1 MLPISN
7 ITKRLARWAAITAV
21 IAVIVLGLSGRWTDP
36 WLWAFIAVFSGAGLY
51 VAIVLPDDL
60 ARERFRPPEAG
71 ADRHWLKA
79 VQLIGLL
86 HVIVGALDVGRWQLT
101 NVSTPLRTAGLIVMI
116 ASVALVFYSMTVN
129 RFFSAVIRIQK
140 DRGHQVVDQGPYSV
154 IRHPGYAG
162 MIPAVPA
169 GALVMGSW
177 LGFTLAVVY
186 SLLMLRRV
194 WFEDGFLRANLEGY
208 ELYRA
213 RALSLDYQDSGKS
226 HARAAHA

>member
-1 MLPISN
+1 MLPTSN
-7 ITKRLARWAAITAV
+7 IPLRLARWATITS
-21 IAVIVLGLSGRWTDP
+21 IISVIVLGVSGRWTDP
-36 WLWAFIAVFSGAGLY
+36 WLLTFIAVLSSAGLY
-51 VAIVLPDDL
+51 VALVLGDDL

-79 VQLIGLL
+79 VQLIGLG
-86 HVIVGALDVGRWQLT
+86 HVIVGALDVGRWHLT
-101 NVSTPLRTAGLIVMI
+101 SISTPIRTAGLVVMI

-140 DRGHQVVDQGPYSV
+140 DRGHQVIDQGPYSV

-177 LGFTLAVVY
+177 LGFALAVVY

-208 ELYRA
+208 ADYTSRVRYR
-213 RALSLDYQDSGKS
+213 LVPGLW
-226 HARAAHA
+226 

>member
-1 MLPISN
+1 MFPASN
-7 ITKRLARWAAITAV
+7 IPRRLARWAAITAV

-51 VAIVLPDDL
+51 VAMVLTDDL

-101 NVSTPLRTAGLIVMI
+101 NVPTPLRTAGLIVMI
-116 ASVALVFYSMTVN
+116 ASVALIFYSMTVN
-129 RFFSAVIRIQK
+129 RFFSTVIRIQK

-177 LGFTLAVVY
+177 LGFALAVVY

-194 WFEDGFLRANLEGY
+194 WFEDWYLRENLAGY
-208 ELYRA
+208 M
-213 RALSLDYQDSGKS
+213 DYTQRVR
-226 HARAAHA
+226 HRLIPRVW